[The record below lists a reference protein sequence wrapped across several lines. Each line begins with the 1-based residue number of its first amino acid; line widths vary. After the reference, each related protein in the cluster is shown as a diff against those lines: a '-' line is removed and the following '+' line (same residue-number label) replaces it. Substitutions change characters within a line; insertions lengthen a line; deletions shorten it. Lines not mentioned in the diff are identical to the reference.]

1 MNLTEKIALD
11 CGVKINRPFIDRLFF
26 PVKNHKFVIFDTRS
40 RMSSGEYDYYI
51 DVLDLIKKQLKENGY
66 DIFQICNEKSYRLTC
81 DRCFISLNK
90 KQEAYL
96 ISKAALLITNENYSS
111 YIASTF
117 NTKSILLYSVFNS
130 KNTAPIWNKDSQYI
144 LESNRMGN
152 KPTYGTLN
160 EKPKTIN
167 LINPFEVAKTILN
180 SLNIKNQLQKYEL
193 VNIGNFYHT
202 KIIEIIPDFVSAP
215 QFLANAN
222 INLRL
227 DLIESLNVEV
237 LGYWLQ
243 NRKANIITDKNINI
257 NLLMHFKSKILLITV
272 LLTDSISESFLKNCK
287 LLGVP
292 IKILC
297 NNPDKIN
304 EYRLKFLDWT
314 IEKDFDLNLKL
325 NNFKNLTTDSKFASS
340 KVLIS
345 KGKQFSCKA
354 NWLQKKELDK
364 NGETV
369 TLSKEFEEELEF
381 FKIYNEREESN
392 ASVS

>member
-11 CGVKINRPFIDRLFF
+11 CGVKINKPFIDRLFF
-26 PVKNHKFVIFDTRS
+26 PIKNHKFVIFDTRA
-40 RMSSGEYDYYI
+40 RMSSGEYDYYV
-51 DVLDLIKKQLKENGY
+51 DVLELIKNKLKENGFE
-66 DIFQICNEKSYRLTC
+66 IFQICHEKSYRLSC

-96 ISKAALLITNENYSS
+96 ISKASLLITNENYSS
-111 YIASTF
+111 YIASVF

-130 KNTAPIWNKDSQYI
+130 KNTVPIWNKNSQTI
-144 LESNRMGN
+144 LESNRSGN

-167 LINPFEVAKTILN
+167 LINPFEVAKKILD
-180 SLNIKNQLQKYEL
+180 SLDIKNEL
-193 VNIGNFYHT
+193 HKFELINIGNFYQT
-202 KIIEIIPDFVSAP
+202 KIIEVIPNFISSP
-215 QFLANAN
+215 NFLANAN

-227 DLIESLNVEV
+227 DLVESLNIEV

-243 NRKANIITDKNINI
+243 NIITDKNINI
-257 NLLMHFKSKILLITV
+257 NLLLPFKSKIVLITI
-272 LLTDSISESFLKNCK
+272 LLTDSISEAFLKNCK
-287 LLGVP
+287 MLGVP

-297 NNPDKIN
+297 NNSKKIN

-314 IEKDFDLNLKL
+314 IEKDYDENLNLNK
-325 NNFKNLTTDSKFASS
+325 FDNLTEKSKFVSS
-340 KVLIS
+340 KVLLS

-354 NWLQKKELDK
+354 NWLQNKELDK

-381 FKIYNEREESN
+381 FKIYNEREEPNS
-392 ASVS
+392 ATAIA